1 MPRIVT
7 YCRFATPMPTERIA
21 GIERQLAALVAS
33 LPEHA
38 LIGAF
43 HDQGVSGLSLP
54 DDRPGFQALLSAQAR
69 EPAEI
74 LLLPALHHLTRDREV
89 VLDQLATLTTQG
101 LTVRT
106 SEDLVTWPAPTL
118 RDLLSTSHLS
128 LGA

>member
-7 YCRFATPMPTERIA
+7 YCRFATPMPPERIA

-54 DDRPGFQALLSAQAR
+54 DDRPGFQALLSTTSPGTAR
-69 EPAEI
+69 SCWTCWRPSRPRASPSARARI
-74 LLLPALHHLTRDREV
+74 
-89 VLDQLATLTTQG
+89 
-101 LTVRT
+101 
-106 SEDLVTWPAPTL
+106 S
-118 RDLLSTSHLS
+118 
-128 LGA
+128 